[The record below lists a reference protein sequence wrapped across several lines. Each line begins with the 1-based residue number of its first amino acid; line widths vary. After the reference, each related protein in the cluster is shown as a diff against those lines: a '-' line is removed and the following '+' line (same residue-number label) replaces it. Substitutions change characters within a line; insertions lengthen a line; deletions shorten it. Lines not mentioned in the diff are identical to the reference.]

1 MRRSTEA
8 IYRGDLQ
15 RRSTE
20 AIYRGDLH
28 HCLVLIRY
36 HWRGRQTSTDHSY
49 ESRRSISIVEFDI
62 C

>member
-1 MRRSTEA
+1 M
-8 IYRGDLQ
+8 